1 MDISTITRKKTMK
14 ISAWPGLTAA
24 ALAVAAIGSPIT
36 AAHAQSGFP
45 TKNLQMIVPYT
56 PGGSSDVM
64 SRAIAQRLA
73 AAWGKNVVVE
83 NRAGASGMI
92 GAELVAK
99 AAPDGYTLL
108 GTTSSYPATAA
119 TRAKLPFDAEKA
131 IIPVGTIARAPML
144 FAIHPSVPAKN
155 IKELIALARKNPGM
169 LNYGSSGT
177 GGNNHFAGGLFSS
190 AAGIKMQHVP
200 YKGISLAVTAI
211 ASGEMD
217 ILIASSSALLPQ
229 RDSGRIRIL
238 GVTSKAKS
246 PLFPDLPPIA
256 PQGAPG
262 FEYYLWWGVFAPAG
276 LPAERL
282 AFITAAI
289 DKIVA
294 SGDMKKFLDIQGAE
308 SWTLPAAQLAR
319 LLPDEIARYRK
330 AAQIAGIK
338 PQ

>member
-1 MDISTITRKKTMK
+1 
-14 ISAWPGLTAA
+14 
-24 ALAVAAIGSPIT
+24 
-36 AAHAQSGFP
+36 
-45 TKNLQMIVPYT
+45 
-56 PGGSSDVM
+56 
-64 SRAIAQRLA
+64 
-73 AAWGKNVVVE
+73 
-83 NRAGASGMI
+83 
-92 GAELVAK
+92 
-99 AAPDGYTLL
+99 
-108 GTTSSYPATAA
+108 
-119 TRAKLPFDAEKA
+119 
-131 IIPVGTIARAPML
+131 
-144 FAIHPSVPAKN
+144 
-155 IKELIALARKNPGM
+155 
-169 LNYGSSGT
+169 
-177 GGNNHFAGGLFSS
+177 
-190 AAGIKMQHVP
+190 MQHVP

-238 GVTSKAKS
+238 GVTSKEKS
-246 PLFPDLPPIA
+246 PMFPDLPPIA

-294 SGDMKKFLDIQGAE
+294 SGDMKKFLDVQGAE
-308 SWTLPAAQLAR
+308 PWTLPAAKLAT

-330 AAQIAGIK
+330 AAKIAGIK